1 MVSHEYG
8 SNTFRPHHHAIIF
21 GWNPGEQYEPRTTK
35 SGEKIFR
42 SKELENLWTDGFS
55 SVGTANERSAYY
67 IASYALKGK
76 NHEITLPNGEITSI
90 SDEFNCSSRPAIGL
104 DYFIQ
109 NQTYIVNSDTPLP
122 KYYKK
127 LLKEKQSIPEQIKQL
142 QKIKPQ
148 NSQHQQKLIKQLKTL
163 VNRLDTL
170 KLINEDLLEQH
181 ENNLQ
186 HKDRS
191 HYDLYAKFKI
201 SKSKDSSLNNE
212 FRSTPEDTKEDLY
225 LEYLLKQNR
234 DEEHLINKGKHNAK
248 NIHSS

>member
-21 GWNPGEQYEPRTTK
+21 GWNPSEQYEPRTTK

-76 NHEITLPNGEITSI
+76 KHEILLPNGEYTTV
-90 SDEFNCSSRPAIGL
+90 SDQFNCSSRPAIGL
-104 DYFIQ
+104 DYFLE

-127 LLKEKQSIPEQIKQL
+127 LLKEKYDLKNNPLPKKQEDI
-142 QKIKPQ
+142 QKVI
-148 NSQHQQKLIKQLKTL
+148 
-163 VNRLDTL
+163 NRLKKL
-170 KLINEDLLEQH
+170 SLINEDLLELH

-191 HYDLYAKFKI
+191 HYDLYAKYKI

-234 DEEHLINKGKHNAK
+234 DEEHLINKRK
-248 NIHSS
+248 